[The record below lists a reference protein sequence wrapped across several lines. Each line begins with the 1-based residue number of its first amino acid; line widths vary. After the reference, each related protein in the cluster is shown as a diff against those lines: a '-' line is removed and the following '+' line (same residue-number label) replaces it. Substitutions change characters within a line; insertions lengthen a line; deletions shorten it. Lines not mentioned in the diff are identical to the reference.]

1 MREKNMTEPL
11 IKTVRL
17 KDTES
22 ADLKEISY
30 NLTRKNI
37 MNGLKAVYRE
47 SDIVHFVL
55 ENKIH
60 DVDVNE
66 NGELFFKSDIK
77 K

>member
-1 MREKNMTEPL
+1 MKEPL

-17 KDTES
+17 KDSES
-22 ADLKEISY
+22 INLKEISY
-30 NLTRKNI
+30 DLTRKNI
-37 MNGLKAVYRE
+37 MNGLKAVYKE
-47 SDIVHFVL
+47 SDIVHFIL

-66 NGELFFKSDIK
+66 NGDLVFKTNIK